1 MAAKKLH
8 HTLADY
14 VTMALS
20 PVLIMALVGSL
31 VFFLHEV
38 LAGGQQFDERVRWTL
53 FWFIF
58 GIVLVA
64 RISMHPAVAGRA
76 GLYGIILAAVVLLAL
91 GRFLTWDQLW
101 GGGGGSAQALTP
113 NEMLLNVGLICV
125 IWWSAYKLTWDCTY
139 IDDSVIASGKT
150 VLDAA
155 GLEQTPGAAPEP
167 ETRQERDPADEVGV
181 PSVLV
186 WWDRY
191 RRYRQEQRTKPHT
204 PGVWVVYF
212 SLAALP
218 LFGLGQALVPA
229 DDVERRRSTFW
240 LLFIYVASGLGLLLT
255 TTFLGLRR
263 YLRQR
268 KLQMPVKM
276 AATWMILGG
285 ILIAVL
291 LTVGALLPRPNPE
304 YSLLDVVAGKGR
316 DRDASRYAQ
325 MDGSPGKGDG
335 KATSDPNKDDPKA
348 ADGQGA
354 KRDPKS
360 SASRPG
366 NQSSDKKSSQS
377 NPNQKQGNSSDRK
390 GDGGSGDKNNDP
402 DKQQKQD
409 PDDQQ
414 ANDQDRDKKDK
425 KGKDDD
431 GQSSSVAKGQRQK
444 SDGSRPADSRKRT
457 SSSSQ
462 SRGPF
467 EFPTLGK
474 FGTILKWIVFI
485 VLGLVVLFY
494 LLRSGLRFL
503 ANFTDWARRL
513 LEALRAWWAALF
525 GGGAARERGGE
536 GVEEAEEDTP
546 YVRPFASYA
555 DPFESGMAGGVSPN
569 QVVRYSFEALQ
580 AWARERGL
588 GRNPQET
595 PLEFANRLG
604 REVPA
609 LEDEVRRAAGLYVR
623 VAYAKANLKA
633 GSLEGL
639 RSFWRRLREVA
650 EQPLSA

>member
-91 GRFLTWDQLW
+91 MRFLTWDQLW
-101 GGGGGSAQALTP
+101 GGGGGSAEALTP
-113 NEMLLNVGLICV
+113 NEILLNVGLIGV

-155 GLEQTPGAAPEP
+155 GLEQTPGAAAEAEDRSEP
-167 ETRQERDPADEVGV
+167 DPADERGV
-181 PSVLV
+181 PSLLA

-191 RRYRQEQRTKPHT
+191 RRYRAEQRRKPHT

-285 ILIAVL
+285 VLIAVL

-304 YSLLDVVAGKGR
+304 YSLLDIVAGKGR
-316 DRDASRYAQ
+316 DRDASRHAQ
-325 MDGSPGKGDG
+325 LGDSPGKGDG
-335 KATSDPNKDDPKA
+335 KATSDPTKDDPKA
-348 ADGQGA
+348 GDGQGA
-354 KRDPKS
+354 KRDPQS

-377 NPNQKQGNSSDRK
+377 DPNQKQGSSSGKK
-390 GDGGSGDKNNDP
+390 GDAGSGDKQNDEGR
-402 DKQQKQD
+402 QQKQD
-409 PDDQQ
+409 QADQEANDRNQDRKEKRDKDDQRE
-414 ANDQDRDKKDK
+414 ASSGGR
-425 KGKDDD
+425 
-431 GQSSSVAKGQRQK
+431 GQPQK
-444 SDGSRPADSRKRT
+444 SDRGKSSEPRKGSNT
-457 SSSSQ
+457 SSRA
-462 SRGPF
+462 RGPL
-467 EFPTLGK
+467 ELPALGK
-474 FGTILKWIVFI
+474 LGTIIKWIVFI
-485 VLGLVVLFY
+485 VLGLVVLFF
-494 LLRSGLRFL
+494 LLRSGLQFL

-525 GGGAARERGGE
+525 GGRAAREGGGE
-536 GVEEAEEDTP
+536 AAEEGEEETP

-555 DPFESGMAGGVSPN
+555 DPFESGLAERVSPN

-588 GRNPQET
+588 GRNPHET

-609 LEDEVRRAAGLYVR
+609 LEEEVRRAAGLYVR
-623 VAYAKANLKA
+623 VAYARANLKA
-633 GSLEGL
+633 STVAGL
-639 RSFWRRLREVA
+639 RSFWIRLRHVA